1 MSSIIWAKTLFVL
14 VMSVIRISWLTGE
27 PYCLYNDNVIMKS
40 PAGNA
45 SAEIPEKEMHSF
57 ELLGHGPD
65 IFGVPKDNRT
75 QLWKLTSGV
84 GNVWEIYN
92 AGNIEIFDIT
102 NLGGEIIAVREKNIA
117 GNIFKRMDNSF
128 S

>member
-1 MSSIIWAKTLFVL
+1 MP
-14 VMSVIRISWLTGE
+14 VIRPSWLTDE
-27 PYCLYNDNVIMKS
+27 LYCLYNDNVIMKT

-45 SAEIPEKEMHSF
+45 SAEIPEKEMHTF
-57 ELLGHGPD
+57 ELLGPGPD
-65 IFGVPKDNRT
+65 IFGVAKDNRT

-102 NLGGEIIAVREKNIA
+102 NLGGEIIAVREKNNA
-117 GNIFKRMDNSF
+117 GNIFKRMDDSIPAE
-128 S
+128 SPAYLHTSILG